1 MELFEQHLL
10 SVNSYP
16 RILHLKLCVK
26 MTVDSKVHCSDECI
40 DYFPVRY
47 RLSNLARQDSTRG
60 FILAVCLRSL
70 YHLIFWT
77 LNLNAHL
84 NFFVVFFFS

>member
-1 MELFEQHLL
+1 MELFERHLL

-40 DYFPVRY
+40 DYFPVWY
-47 RLSNLARQDSTRG
+47 RLSNLA
-60 FILAVCLRSL
+60 
-70 YHLIFWT
+70 
-77 LNLNAHL
+77 
-84 NFFVVFFFS
+84 